1 MRFLPSWT
9 STWSQWKQ
17 TVPQW
22 STCAASSLPSTSHWP
37 PPASVTLT
45 LCALGRE
52 KRLSPGWLGGWT
64 WWCETWQQ
72 SKIEYAHYKDLP
84 SHLALLSAC
93 SSIPS
98 LWPILLVAFGLGSG
112 WGWEGKMCFSSM
124 KSGFPCDSSSRT
136 QKSEAILQP
145 QRWGILSEELCI
157 STVLGAHSHC
167 RSNGEN
173 QHHPWHV
180 PPGLKTDPDFFLG
193 KGGMKAGFYLWQQ
206 PQEGAVQRNHARLVV
221 DCFLL
226 STELLALLASGTWVS
241 E

>member
-9 STWSQWKQ
+9 STWSRWKQ

-22 STCAASSLPSTSHWP
+22 SMCAASSLPSTSHWP

-64 WWCETWQQ
+64 WWRETWQQ
-72 SKIEYAHYKDLP
+72 SKTGYAHYKDLS

-93 SSIPS
+93 SSVPS

-112 WGWEGKMCFSSM
+112 WGWEGEMCFSSM
-124 KSGFPCDSSSRT
+124 KSGFPCDSSSQT

-145 QRWGILSEELCI
+145 QRWGILSEELHVA
-157 STVLGAHSHC
+157 TAPGAHSHC
-167 RSNGEN
+167 KSNGEN
-173 QHHPWHV
+173 QPHPWHV
-180 PPGLKTDPDFFLG
+180 PPQDRPWLLFGEE
-193 KGGMKAGFYLWQQ
+193 GMKAGFHLWQQ
-206 PQEGAVQRNHARLVV
+206 PEEGVVQRSRAGLVV
-221 DCFLL
+221 DCFPL
-226 STELLALLASGTWVS
+226 SAKLLAFLASGTWVS
-241 E
+241 K